1 MSEQLVYVGLFLV
14 VFASIPLILKRFLR
28 NTADGQHGLVKST
41 KIVSMVGVGPS
52 QRVVTVEVGPDNK
65 RVLLV
70 LGVCAQSIVC
80 LHKFAADSSID
91 VSNSDSEIAGLRPTA
106 EVP

>member
-28 NTADGQHGLVKST
+28 HSESGHSALAKST
-41 KIVSMVGVGPS
+41 KIVSMVGVGPN

-65 RVLLV
+65 RLLLV
-70 LGVCAQSIVC
+70 LGVSAQSMVC
-80 LHKFAADSSID
+80 LHKFPADASID
-91 VSNSDSEIAGLRPTA
+91 A
-106 EVP
+106 EVGVASHLEDAP